1 MQFAAAALWI
11 GTSESQASAEPVSLG
26 AIAACRALLAGV
38 VGIHFHDDTLRQ
50 RRLVGDERAHLSK
63 SPLGILPPLAL
74 ACALRAL
81 PNVGQVFEAE
91 ERGGC
96 HQEGGPPGVGAC
108 FAPSFSERKLTQAR
122 CRAPS

>member
-11 GTSESQASAEPVSLG
+11 GTSETQASAEPVSLG
-26 AIAACRALLAGV
+26 AIAARRALLAGV

-63 SPLGILPPLAL
+63 GPLGILPPLAL
-74 ACALRAL
+74 AFSLFAL

-91 ERGGC
+91 ERGGG
-96 HQEGGPPGVGAC
+96 HPYIGPPGIWRC
-108 FAPSFSERKLTQAR
+108 FDPVFSQPLLSPTYAP
-122 CRAPS
+122 